1 MNLDF
6 DMVIV
11 TCCIPE
17 TNESHFRKNIC
28 NDNAKH
34 SECWDGGQSTT
45 LTIFSGKMGKRSKYV
60 IAKNGTSALLNVVS
74 YKIDELW
81 HLKLSPL

>member
-1 MNLDF
+1 MNLIF
-6 DMVIV
+6 ERISA
-11 TCCIPE
+11 TTLQKIPNVG
-17 TNESHFRKNIC
+17 T
-28 NDNAKH
+28 
-34 SECWDGGQSTT
+34 GGQSTT

-81 HLKLSPL
+81 HLKLSPILKASQR